1 MTRMRTMLAVLAMFC
16 FCVPMLA
23 QCGFVAEPV
32 SENRWY
38 RSSGW
43 ELPGA
48 KSGKI
53 IPTEV
58 IINGKP
64 PAWPEG
70 MRVSVIVHRKGYH
83 ANFPAAVFETGNA
96 IVSWLLVTVLFALLY
111 RVLPDVEI
119 PWRDVWVGALLTAL
133 LLSVG
138 KWAIGFYMGRSA
150 IALEYG
156 AAGSMIVMLFWVYFA
171 SLLVLLGAVFTRVQ
185 ARHFEAHR
193 IQATRG
199 AVRVETV
206 KKELPT

>member
-83 ANFPAAVFETGNA
+83 ANFPAAVFEEAGQPKKMKARSLTLQQLLRWEIKGKVYA
-96 IVSWLLVTVLFALLY
+96 YSYTLVPDRSLYVFSVDIVDDRGDGVFRLMTDRSLRFSPPAL
-111 RVLPDVEI
+111 PE
-119 PWRDVWVGALLTAL
+119 
-133 LLSVG
+133 
-138 KWAIGFYMGRSA
+138 WA
-150 IALEYG
+150 
-156 AAGSMIVMLFWVYFA
+156 
-171 SLLVLLGAVFTRVQ
+171 
-185 ARHFEAHR
+185 
-193 IQATRG
+193 
-199 AVRVETV
+199 
-206 KKELPT
+206 KKPTT